1 MHRLQSTAPTMWAA
15 LPGAV
20 MAYILHHPVRIISA
34 KFPIGVR
41 VSNCMAF
48 DAKLV
53 SALHSA
59 GGFAGQ
65 MKTGGAVELG
75 TVNIA

>member
-1 MHRLQSTAPTMWAA
+1 MVT
-15 LPGAV
+15 
-20 MAYILHHPVRIISA
+20 
-34 KFPIGVR
+34 
-41 VSNCMAF
+41 NCMAY

-59 GGFAGQ
+59 GGFVGQ